1 MSSSTCYLYSIR
13 GAKGQQRSKV
23 LLAAGVM
30 LTQEDLAFLK
40 AISSIEHSPTLLRE
54 LRKAIA
60 TKTTKA
66 VACSMAKT
74 SRVALINRHATTPG
88 AESAAHSSS
97 REASQPIASKREA
110 EELSSPDGLTI
121 PANRRP
127 APIRQSSQRRWAR
140 PVDRMTEQ
148 PAPQRLGW

>member
-1 MSSSTCYLYSIR
+1 MSSPTCYLYSIR

-23 LLAAGVM
+23 PLAAGVM
-30 LTQEDLAFLK
+30 LTQEELAFLK
-40 AISSIEHSPTLLRE
+40 AISSIEPSPTLLRE

-66 VACSMAKT
+66 VALKAKT
-74 SRVALINRHATTPG
+74 SRMALINRHATTPG
-88 AESAAHSSS
+88 ADSAAHSSS
-97 REASQPIASKREA
+97 RGASQPIASKRET

-127 APIRQSSQRRWAR
+127 APIHQSSQRRWAF

-148 PAPQRLGW
+148 PAPQRLGG